1 MTDSEPSARPRA
13 FLGLDAELGPARP
26 LTSVDAEWLVEQ
38 VVERALVPAK
48 RPRSRILSLRSL
60 SLAALAIV
68 TSAAAATVVHQRFHK
83 SEVASSPDVAGPQ
96 LQSKKHAPVRSLAQP
111 TSEPIAETA
120 PSAVAP
126 APLRV
131 TVAPTTNSAN
141 AISAANEVT
150 AVDRLSAANELRR
163 KAQWQ
168 AAEAAYRDVAV
179 RYPQAQEAQVAEL
192 AAAELR
198 LEHLGDAAGALR
210 LYQSVPQSSALGVEA
225 LFGVSRAE
233 RALGDGAAETTA
245 LRALLDAYPTSLQA
259 DSARERLKQLA
270 AETTVP

>member
-1 MTDSEPSARPRA
+1 
-13 FLGLDAELGPARP
+13 
-26 LTSVDAEWLVEQ
+26 VDVEWLVDQ

-60 SLAALAIV
+60 SLAALAVV
-68 TSAAAATVVHQRFHK
+68 TSAAAATVVHQRFDK
-83 SEVASSPDVAGPQ
+83 SVVASSLDVTGPQ
-96 LQSKKHAPVRSLAQP
+96 LQQKKHAPVRSLAQP
-111 TSEPIAETA
+111 TSEPIPEAA
-120 PSAVAP
+120 PSAVEP
-126 APLRV
+126 APPRV
-131 TVAPTTNSAN
+131 SAVPATNSPT
-141 AISAANEVT
+141 AISSANEVT
-150 AVDRLSAANELRR
+150 AADRLSAANELRR

-168 AAEAAYRDVAV
+168 AAEAAYREVAV

-210 LYQSVPQSSALGVEA
+210 LYKSVPQSSALGVEA

-233 RALGDGAAETTA
+233 RALGDRAAETTA

-270 AETTVP
+270 AQSGAP